1 MINRWT
7 GNLPGAVRPTLPDVA
22 FNEMQ
27 DRMLP
32 CSTVEIG

>member
-1 MINRWT
+1 
-7 GNLPGAVRPTLPDVA
+7 VRPTLPDVA